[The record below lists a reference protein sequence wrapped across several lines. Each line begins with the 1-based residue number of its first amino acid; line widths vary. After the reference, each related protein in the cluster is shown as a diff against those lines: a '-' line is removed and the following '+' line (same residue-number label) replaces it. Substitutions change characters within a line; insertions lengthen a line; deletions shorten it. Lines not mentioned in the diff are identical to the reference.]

1 MCFDFLYICNIF
13 PSKKKEAICDN
24 KCMLIFK
31 QSTRYSCHIL
41 MILVFSTKI
50 FVKYS
55 NIKFHE
61 NPCSV
66 SRVVPYVQT
75 DGRRTRQTELIV
87 AFHNCANACENNS
100 IFSCRFIREWHF
112 AFTLWKERGGVVF
125 GNRVHRNYLELKGKK
140 EKEAR

>member
-1 MCFDFLYICNIF
+1 VCFDFLYICNIF

-87 AFHNCANACENNS
+87 AFHNCANACENNT

-112 AFTLWKERGGVVF
+112 VFHTVERKRTGSVWKQGASKLFGTKRKEGKGG
-125 GNRVHRNYLELKGKK
+125 
-140 EKEAR
+140 